1 MICYVLYMIK
11 TTSYAYILYIYIYIR
26 YICVQTILYTINNML
41 AISISRGV
49 QFSTIYINVCK
60 YQLIQ
65 YCGKAYREG
74 IESYIYILYISCG
87 FHFIWSVSIL
97 HSNLFVSKFVENYV
111 SLLENI
117 EKFSYCHS
125 VISCTLVVLYKYI
138 IVLS

>member
-11 TTSYAYILYIYIYIR
+11 TTSYAYILYIYIR

-49 QFSTIYINVCK
+49 QFSTIFINVCK

-74 IESYIYILYISCG
+74 IESYIYIYLIYFVWVSFHLIS
-87 FHFIWSVSIL
+87 FNSSFEFI
-97 HSNLFVSKFVENYV
+97 FSKFVENYV
-111 SLLENI
+111 SLLKNI
-117 EKFSYCHS
+117 EK
-125 VISCTLVVLYKYI
+125 
-138 IVLS
+138 VLS